1 MKRSLIIAV
10 LTAFVL
16 GFCACGEQPSKQFRA
31 MEEEVK
37 SLEEEISGIKDCDEL
52 QMLNFAIMGL
62 RSDLENLQQAAEI
75 PDTEL
80 SQLND
85 MVDGL
90 EASWNGKW
98 AVLDCESVLGTEEE
112 LDTSGE
118 EGGYEDYDIL

>member
-1 MKRSLIIAV
+1 MNRLSIIAI

-16 GFCACGEQPSKQFRA
+16 GICSCSEQPSKQFKA

-37 SLEEEISGIKDCDEL
+37 TIEQEISAINDCDEL

-62 RSDLENLQQAAEI
+62 RSDLENLDQGGQI
-75 PDTEL
+75 PEAEL

-85 MVDGL
+85 MMDGL
-90 EASWNGKW
+90 EATWNGKW
-98 AVLDCESVLGTEEE
+98 AALDCEEALGNDE

-118 EGGYEDYDIL
+118 GDGYEDYDIL

>member
-1 MKRSLIIAV
+1 MNRLSIIV
-10 LTAFVL
+10 ILTAFVL
-16 GFCACGEQPSKQFRA
+16 GVCSCGNQPSKQFKA

-37 SLEEEISGIKDCDEL
+37 SLEEEISGIEDCDEL

-62 RSDLENLQQAAEI
+62 RSDLENLEQAAEI
-75 PDTEL
+75 PETEL

-90 EASWNGKW
+90 EATWNGKW
-98 AVLDCESVLGTEEE
+98 AVLDCEKNLGDDE

-118 EGGYEDYDIL
+118 GGEYEDYDIL

>member
-1 MKRSLIIAV
+1 
-10 LTAFVL
+10 
-16 GFCACGEQPSKQFRA
+16 

-52 QMLNFAIMGL
+52 QILNFAIMGL

-98 AVLDCESVLGTEEE
+98 AVLDCESVLGTEDE

-118 EGGYEDYDIL
+118 ESGYEDYDIL

>member
-1 MKRSLIIAV
+1 MNKLSIIV
-10 LTAFVL
+10 ILTAFVL
-16 GFCACGEQPSKQFRA
+16 GLFSCSEQPSKQFKA

-37 SLEEEISGIKDCDEL
+37 SIEEKIGGIEDCDEL

-62 RSDLENLQQAAEI
+62 RSDMENLEQGGEI
-75 PDTEL
+75 PETEL

-90 EASWNGKW
+90 EATWNGKW
-98 AVLDCESVLGTEEE
+98 AALDCEETMGDDE

-118 EGGYEDYDIL
+118 GDGYGDYDI

>member
-1 MKRSLIIAV
+1 MKRTTIIAI

-16 GFCACGEQPSKQFRA
+16 GLCSCGEQHSKQFKA
-31 MEEEVK
+31 MEDEVK
-37 SLEEEISGIKDCDEL
+37 SIEEEISGINDCDEL

-62 RSDLENLQQAAEI
+62 RSDLENLEQGGEI
-75 PDTEL
+75 PEAEL
-80 SQLND
+80 AQLND

-90 EASWNGKW
+90 EATWNGKW
-98 AVLDCESVLGTEEE
+98 ALLDCEETLGTDE

>member
-1 MKRSLIIAV
+1 MNKLPIIAI

-16 GFCACGEQPSKQFRA
+16 GFCSCSEQPSKQFKA

-37 SLEEEISGIKDCDEL
+37 SIEEEISGIQDCDEL

-62 RSDLENLQQAAEI
+62 RSDLENLEQGGEI

-80 SQLND
+80 GQLND

-90 EASWNGKW
+90 EATWNGKW
-98 AVLDCESVLGTEEE
+98 AVLDCEEVMGDDE

-118 EGGYEDYDIL
+118 GDGYDDYDIL

>member
-1 MKRSLIIAV
+1 MNRLPIIAI

-16 GFCACGEQPSKQFRA
+16 GICSCSEQPSKQFKA

-37 SLEEEISGIKDCDEL
+37 AIEEEISGIEDCDEL

-62 RSDLENLQQAAEI
+62 RSDLENLEQGGEI
-75 PDTEL
+75 PETEL
-80 SQLND
+80 SQLID

-98 AVLDCESVLGTEEE
+98 AVLDCEATLGTDE

-118 EGGYEDYDIL
+118 GDGYEDYDIL

>member
-1 MKRSLIIAV
+1 MNRLSIVVI

-16 GFCACGEQPSKQFRA
+16 GFCSCSEQPSKQFKA
-31 MEEEVK
+31 VEEEVK
-37 SLEEEISGIKDCDEL
+37 SLEEKISGIDDCDEL

-62 RSDLENLQQAAEI
+62 RSDLENLEQGGEI
-75 PDTEL
+75 PETEL

-90 EASWNGKW
+90 EATWNGKW
-98 AVLDCESVLGTEEE
+98 AALDCEETMGDDE

-118 EGGYEDYDIL
+118 GAGYEDYDIE

>member
-1 MKRSLIIAV
+1 MNKLSIIV
-10 LTAFVL
+10 ILTAFVL
-16 GFCACGEQPSKQFRA
+16 GLFSCSEQPSKQFKA

-37 SLEEEISGIKDCDEL
+37 SIEEKIGGIEDCDEL

-62 RSDLENLQQAAEI
+62 RSDMENLEQGGEI
-75 PDTEL
+75 PETEL

-90 EASWNGKW
+90 EATWNGKW
-98 AVLDCESVLGTEEE
+98 AALDCEETMGDDE

-118 EGGYEDYDIL
+118 EDGYEDYDIL

>member
-1 MKRSLIIAV
+1 
-10 LTAFVL
+10 
-16 GFCACGEQPSKQFRA
+16 

-37 SLEEEISGIKDCDEL
+37 SIEEKIGGIEDCDEL

-62 RSDLENLQQAAEI
+62 RSDMENLEQGGEI
-75 PDTEL
+75 PETEL

-90 EASWNGKW
+90 EATWNGKW
-98 AVLDCESVLGTEEE
+98 AALDCEETMGDDE

-118 EGGYEDYDIL
+118 GDGYGDYDI